1 MKLIGALMLAVAATI
16 AALALARAQTAPDI
30 APAMKCA
37 DMVGWKIPGSTMVI
51 AKATAAPES
60 PPDTVQ
66 FMPPFPM
73 KVAVAIPSYCKV
85 EGELDR
91 RVGKGGIHFA
101 IGFAVALP
109 DRWNGR
115 FLFQGGGGFN
125 GSVLPPIGTAA
136 AGKVPGLARGFA
148 VVSTDDGHKGTIWD
162 TSFMADQEA
171 ALDFANDTVPKVTR
185 TAKAIVAHYYGRPAA
200 RSYFAGCST
209 GGREGM
215 EASERLPE
223 EYDGIVVGDPAMEV
237 RMAGLGQNWFNYVLT
252 RIAPKDASG
261 KPKPD
266 LVFSASDRKL
276 VHDGILKACDAL
288 DGVQDGMIFDVGA
301 CHFDP
306 TVLQCKTAKN
316 ESCLSAAQVAALK
329 KAIAGPVDSRRRLV
343 YTAFPWD
350 AGITAEGRAPGIL
363 TNAAASFGPKY
374 HETLDVDAV
383 VDTAAADGIQQLT
396 DTVHWTELNSFFA
409 HGGKVLYY
417 HGVSDPYFSALDTLD
432 YYRRMAKDSGGMEQ
446 VRANSSRFY
455 FVPGMLHCLGGPSLD
470 SFDLLGA
477 VVDWVE
483 NGKAPEGVVATGAA
497 FPGRSRPLCPWPQHA
512 QYKGQGDTQDA
523 ANFAC
528 RD

>member
-1 MKLIGALMLAVAATI
+1 MKTMGTLLLVVAAVLLRM
-16 AALALARAQTAPDI
+16 APACAQTAPTTQ
-30 APAMKCA
+30 PAMKCA
-37 DMVGWKIPGSTMVI
+37 AMVDWKIPGSTMVI
-51 AKATAAPES
+51 TRATAVPES
-60 PPDTVQ
+60 RPDTVQ
-66 FMPPFPM
+66 YMPPFPM

-91 RVGKGGIHFA
+91 RVGQGGINFA
-101 IGFAVALP
+101 VGFAVALP

-125 GSVLPPIGTAA
+125 GSVLPPLGTAA
-136 AGKVPGLARGFA
+136 AGNTPGLARGFA

-185 TAKAIVAHYYGRPAA
+185 TAKAIIAHYYGRYAA
-200 RSYFAGCST
+200 HSYFAGCST

-237 RMAGLGQNWFNYVLT
+237 RMASLGQNWFNYVLT
-252 RIAPKDASG
+252 QIAPKDASG
-261 KPKPD
+261 KPDPAHA
-266 LVFSASDRKL
+266 FSASDRKL
-276 VHDGILKACDAL
+276 VHDGVLKACDAL
-288 DGVQDGMIFDVGA
+288 DGVKDGLIFNVGA

-306 TVLQCKTAKN
+306 AVLQCQGAKT
-316 ESCLSAAQVAALK
+316 ESCLSADQIGALK
-329 KAIAGPVDSRRRLV
+329 KAFAGPVNSRGKHV

-350 AGITAEGRAPGIL
+350 SGITAEGRAPGIL
-363 TNAAASFGPKY
+363 TNAAATFGPKY
-374 HETLDVDAV
+374 HETLSVDTI

-396 DTVHWTELNSFFA
+396 DTVHWTELNTFFA
-409 HGGKVLYY
+409 RGGKVLYY

-432 YYRRMAKDSGGMEQ
+432 YYQRMAKDSGGMDT
-446 VRANSSRFY
+446 VRAQSSRFY
-455 FVPGMLHCLGGPSLD
+455 FVPGMLHCRGGPSLD

-483 NGKAPEGVVATGAA
+483 KGKAPEGIVATGGT
-497 FPGRSRPLCPWPQHA
+497 FPGRSRPLCPWPEYT
-512 QYKGQGDTQDA
+512 QYKGSGNSEDA

-528 RD
+528 QK

>member
-1 MKLIGALMLAVAATI
+1 MKTIGALMLAA
-16 AALALARAQTAPDI
+16 AALFAIAPARAQTAPDI
-30 APAMKCA
+30 GPAMKCA

-51 AKATAAPES
+51 DKATAVPES
-60 PPDTVQ
+60 APNTVQ
-66 FMPPFPM
+66 YMPPFPF
-73 KVAVAIPSYCKV
+73 KVPVAIPSYCKV

-125 GSVLPPIGTAA
+125 GSVRPPLGVAA
-136 AGKVPGLARGFA
+136 AGNTPGLARGFA

-171 ALDFANDTVPKVTR
+171 ALDFANDVVPKVTR
-185 TAKAIVAHYYGRPAA
+185 TAKAIVAQYYGRPAA
-200 RSYFAGCST
+200 HSYFAGCST

-237 RMAGLGQNWFNYVLT
+237 RMAALGQNWFNYVFT
-252 RIAPKDASG
+252 QIAPKDASG
-261 KPKPD
+261 KPEPD
-266 LVFSASDRKL
+266 KVFSASDRKL
-276 VHDGILKACDAL
+276 VHDGILASCDAA
-288 DGVQDGMIFDVGA
+288 DGAKDGMIFNVGA

-306 TVLQCKTAKN
+306 AVLQCKAAKN
-316 ESCLSAAQVAALK
+316 ESCLSATQVGALK
-329 KAIAGPVDSRRRLV
+329 KAIAGPVDSHGRHV

-350 AGITAEGRAPGIL
+350 TGLSVDGPMPGLI

-374 HETLDVDAV
+374 HATLDVDAV
-383 VDTAAADGIQQLT
+383 VDAAAADGIQKLT
-396 DTVHWTELNSFFA
+396 DTDKWTELNSFFA
-409 HGGKVLYY
+409 HGGKVLYF
-417 HGVSDPYFSALDTLD
+417 HGVSDPYFSAFDTLD
-432 YYRRMAKDSGGMEQ
+432 YYQRMAKDSGGMEQ
-446 VRANSSRFY
+446 VRAQSSRFY
-455 FVPGMLHCLGGPSLD
+455 FVPGMLHCRGGPSLD

-483 NGKAPEGVVATGAA
+483 KGKAPEGVVATGAA

-512 QYKGQGDTQDA
+512 QYKGAGNSDDA

-528 RD
+528 RN